1 MKKIIFLFTV
11 LALTIF
17 TALPTMVKADPG
29 VGRVANS
36 ITLTESSTN
45 NEQVNSN
52 TNMEEFINSKIEEF
66 LGALAEQGVTLT
78 PNNANIDFSTLFSTT
93 EPYKYATVSDVN
105 DNFVMIEGT
114 LTKTY
119 QVNYVTVNVTTTN
132 ANKTQITSA
141 DVTLEAPK
149 IGDKVEKIK
158 KDDGYGEYDAQSIEP
173 TVTTTTEGIKVNAFW
188 VSGLEDLSEEPFY
201 GTFEEDT
208 YYYAMID
215 FEAEE
220 GYGFPA
226 TFPDGIKV
234 NGAAPDEI
242 FAVYGE
248 TYTHCIVKIKATKDT
263 PKYEVK
269 EGANLEYI
277 INKDEAATF
286 RIDADY
292 SLFETDGK
300 VFVDDVLV
308 NKDNYVSKTGSTII
322 TLAKSYM
329 DTLSTGTHTLKV
341 TFNNGGTSETT
352 FTVAKQEEKNP
363 QTSDNIISYISIL
376 GLSIISIT
384 GLYINKKKFN

>member
-1 MKKIIFLFTV
+1 
-11 LALTIF
+11 
-17 TALPTMVKADPG
+17 
-29 VGRVANS
+29 
-36 ITLTESSTN
+36 
-45 NEQVNSN
+45 
-52 TNMEEFINSKIEEF
+52 
-66 LGALAEQGVTLT
+66 
-78 PNNANIDFSTLFSTT
+78 
-93 EPYKYATVSDVN
+93 
-105 DNFVMIEGT
+105 
-114 LTKTY
+114 
-119 QVNYVTVNVTTTN
+119 
-132 ANKTQITSA
+132 
-141 DVTLEAPK
+141 
-149 IGDKVEKIK
+149 
-158 KDDGYGEYDAQSIEP
+158 
-173 TVTTTTEGIKVNAFW
+173 
-188 VSGLEDLSEEPFY
+188 
-201 GTFEEDT
+201 
-208 YYYAMID
+208 MID

-220 GYGFPA
+220 GYELPS

-234 NGAAPDEI
+234 NGEAPDEI
-242 FAVYGE
+242 FAVYGG
-248 TYTHCIVKIKATKDT
+248 TYTHCIVKIKATKDA

-269 EGANLEYI
+269 EGENLEYT
-277 INKDEAATF
+277 INKDESATF